1 MSINGHFLFIS
12 PKLQRPATFIK
23 LNLTSTSIWH
33 RNQTYPVLLQLLKT
47 VTEYPI
53 GWSDFSR
60 KKFGHFSCCAR
71 MFQDPK
77 TQISLWNVL
86 FYLVQCLSYPKITN
100 FFKKRVWSLCQ
111 EGGMSSL
118 TLWKVKNDE
127 TRIFFLWSKS
137 KTNLHILVAQYKCF
151 NILISNFS
159 FSKSSLKK
167 KEGIWK

>member
-1 MSINGHFLFIS
+1 MYPHSAHLCNFHQEIRRKKLPATNGLK
-12 PKLQRPATFIK
+12 KLPVYQENSQAYSNSNVNEEITQVQCPLTDIFYSYLPSYKRPATFIK

-77 TQISLWNVL
+77 TQISL
-86 FYLVQCLSYPKITN
+86 
-100 FFKKRVWSLCQ
+100 
-111 EGGMSSL
+111 
-118 TLWKVKNDE
+118 
-127 TRIFFLWSKS
+127 
-137 KTNLHILVAQYKCF
+137 
-151 NILISNFS
+151 
-159 FSKSSLKK
+159 
-167 KEGIWK
+167 